1 MTAGPAGSPPAQGNA
16 EIPMSRL
23 AHMAADLRELVRYR
37 ELVQN
42 LVVRDLKVRYRNSAL
57 GFFWS
62 LLNPLAQVFI
72 ITLVFK
78 FVIRIGF
85 DNYSAYVLAGFLPW
99 TFFQMAV
106 LDASQSILHHG
117 PLLKKVY
124 IPREAVPI
132 SIVISNLIHF
142 GLALLVLFV
151 YMLILGVPFTW
162 KLVLLPPVIVFHFLL
177 TMGVG
182 LLVSCANVFYE
193 DIKYLM
199 TVVLNLMYYM
209 VPVLYVLEQL
219 ASIPPR
225 YPWLH
230 ANREGVLFVYQLNPL
245 AVWITAYRRILL
257 PPVPESIGHA
267 PMEPFTVILA
277 ALMSVGIAVLG
288 YAVFTKYKWEF
299 AEHL

>member
-1 MTAGPAGSPPAQGNA
+1 
-16 EIPMSRL
+16 
-23 AHMAADLRELVRYR
+23 MALLTDTIRDLREFARYR

-42 LVVRDLKVRYRNSAL
+42 LIVRDLKVRYRNSVL

-85 DNYSAYVLAGFLPW
+85 PNYSAYVLAGFLPW
-99 TFFQMAV
+99 TFFQMAI
-106 LDASQSILHHG
+106 LDASQSLIHHG
-117 PLLKKVY
+117 PLLKKVF

-132 SIVISNLIHF
+132 SIVLSNLIHF
-142 GLALLVLFV
+142 GLALCVLFV
-151 YMLILGVPFTW
+151 YMAVLGVPFTW
-162 KLVLLPPVIVFHFLL
+162 KLLLLPPVIFFHFLL
-177 TMGVG
+177 TLGLG

-199 TVVLNLMYYM
+199 TVALNLMYYM

-225 YPWLH
+225 FPWLYAH
-230 ANREGVLFVYQLNPL
+230 RETVLFIYQLNPL

-267 PMEPFTVILA
+267 PVEPLTLVPA
-277 ALMSVGIAVLG
+277 ALLSAATAFLG
-288 YAVFTKYKWEF
+288 YAVFNRYKWEF
-299 AEHL
+299 AENL

>member
-1 MTAGPAGSPPAQGNA
+1 MSDTASETQSAG
-16 EIPMSRL
+16 RL
-23 AHMAADLRELVRYR
+23 PLGARLLSDLRELVRYR
-37 ELVQN
+37 ELAHN
-42 LVVRDLKVRYRNSAL
+42 LVVRDLKVRYRNSTL
-57 GFFWS
+57 GFIWS

-85 DNYSAYVLAGFLPW
+85 SNYSAYVLAGFLPW

-124 IPREAVPI
+124 IPREIVPI

-142 GLALLVLFV
+142 GLALLVLFA
-151 YMLILGVPFTW
+151 YMLVIGIPFTW
-162 KLVLLPPVIVFHFLL
+162 KLVLLPPVIFFHLLL
-177 TMGVG
+177 TLGVG

-193 DIKYLM
+193 DVKYLM
-199 TVVLNLMYYM
+199 TVMLNLMYYM

-225 YPWLH
+225 FPWLYAH
-230 ANREGVLFVYQLNPL
+230 REAVLFVYQLNPL

-257 PPVPESIGHA
+257 PPVPESIGFA
-267 PMEPFTVILA
+267 PMLPSVVALA
-277 ALMSVGIAVLG
+277 AVTSALVAVIG

-299 AEHL
+299 ADHL

>member
-1 MTAGPAGSPPAQGNA
+1 MTF
-16 EIPMSRL
+16 L
-23 AHMAADLRELVRYR
+23 ANMAADLRELARYR

-99 TFFQMAV
+99 TFFQMSV

-142 GLALLVLFV
+142 GLALLVLFL
-151 YMLILGVPFTW
+151 YMVIIGIPFTW
-162 KLVLLPPVIVFHFLL
+162 KLALLPLVIVFHFLMTL
-177 TMGVG
+177 GVG

-193 DIKYLM
+193 DVKYLM

-225 YPWLH
+225 YPWLY
-230 ANREGVLFVYQLNPL
+230 ANREAIVFIYQLNPL

-257 PPVPESIGHA
+257 PPVPESIGYA
-267 PMEPFTVILA
+267 PTLPGIILLA
-277 ALMSVGIAVLG
+277 ALSSVALAVIG
-288 YAVFTKYKWEF
+288 YAVFNRYKWEF